1 MQQFILIFFS
11 DTFPIVHFLPFFPY
25 SSDDGFSVID
35 YEQVNPE
42 IGDWADVQVM
52 SLPKWSF
59 GHNSKGQA
67 YSCQT
72 ATCALYNKVLRSSEQ
87 LHS

>member
-1 MQQFILIFFS
+1 
-11 DTFPIVHFLPFFPY
+11 
-25 SSDDGFSVID
+25 
-35 YEQVNPE
+35 
-42 IGDWADVQVM
+42 M

-59 GHNSKGQA
+59 GHDSKGQV

-87 LHS
+87 LHSLTTSGPAVLPYTRHQLITESLLTLGPNTDFHLDSKHFLISVLKVLT